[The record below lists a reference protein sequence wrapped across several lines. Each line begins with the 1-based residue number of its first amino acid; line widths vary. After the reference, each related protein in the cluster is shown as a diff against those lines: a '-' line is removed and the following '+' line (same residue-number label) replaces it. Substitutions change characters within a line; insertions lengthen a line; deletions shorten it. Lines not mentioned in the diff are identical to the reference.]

1 MSLPPSRCKVVL
13 VDDADGIRHLVRIF
27 LERDGRFDV
36 VAEATDG
43 RTAIDVVAAEMPD
56 VILLDISMPVLDGL
70 QALPLIKAATPGARV
85 VMLSG
90 LDDPDV
96 KAQAL
101 DLGAESFFV
110 KTSDIGQ
117 VVEELARLCPA

>member
-1 MSLPPSRCKVVL
+1 M
-13 VDDADGIRHLVRIF
+13 DDADGIRQLVRIF

-70 QALPLIKAATPGARV
+70 QALPLIKAAAPGTRV

-90 LDDPDV
+90 LDDADIRS
-96 KAQAL
+96 QAL
-101 DLGAESFFV
+101 DLGAESYFL
-110 KTSDIGQ
+110 KTSDIGD
-117 VVEELARLCPA
+117 VVEELAKLCPS

>member
-1 MSLPPSRCKVVL
+1 MSLPRALCKVVI
-13 VDDADGIRHLVRIF
+13 VDDAEGIRRLVRTF
-27 LERDGRFDV
+27 LERDGRFEV

-43 RTAIDVVAAEMPD
+43 RTAVEVVATEMPD
-56 VILLDISMPVLDGL
+56 VILLDVSMPVLDGL
-70 QALPLIKAATPGARV
+70 QALPLIKAGSPRTRV

-90 LDDPDV
+90 LDDADI

-110 KTSDIGQ
+110 KTSDIGE
-117 VVEELARLCPA
+117 VVEELARLCS

>member
-1 MSLPPSRCKVVL
+1 MVSSRCRVAI
-13 VDDADGIRHLVRIF
+13 VDDADGIRQVVRLF

-36 VAEATDG
+36 VAEATNG
-43 RTAIDVVAAEMPD
+43 RSAEEIVAAERPD

-70 QALPLIKAATPGARV
+70 QALPLIKAAAPGTRV

-90 LDDPDV
+90 LDDTNI
-96 KAQAL
+96 KEQAL

-110 KTSDIGQ
+110 KTADIGA
-117 VVEELARLCPA
+117 VVEELARLCPR